1 MIELWLLR
9 SWNCQNR
16 ESQRACYCKVT
27 MWFRYVSFI
36 NISRYSTLFVPTSSY
51 WLSSPPR
58 PGPVKD
64 LAELTDKV
72 WSKSNGLP
80 QAEEAR
86 GNLLVERNSCSWI
99 TVFHTELGLDCVHQ
113 RYYFHSCSLG
123 WGKRSIQFLHWSWK
137 VLRGGGYGIDSV
149 NCSLLHGE
157 HAVVSSGMSEFR
169 APRNS
174 PYWYPSSLIYISISR
189 CIMLTMSC
197 TLHIRSFQS
206 PVFKLAPDGLV
217 LE

>member
-137 VLRGGGYGIDSV
+137 VLRGGGMVLIPSIVLSCMVNMRSSV
-149 NCSLLHGE
+149 Q
-157 HAVVSSGMSEFR
+157 VWVSSEL
-169 APRNS
+169 PE
-174 PYWYPSSLIYISISR
+174 I
-189 CIMLTMSC
+189 
-197 TLHIRSFQS
+197 LHTDTQ
-206 PVFKLAPDGLV
+206 VA
-217 LE
+217 